1 MAEKLKYVQAV
12 SSVNPSFWNKLTEL
26 KLNIDKLDET
36 PRSIWAF
43 FTVLQSDV
51 VPQPLLELDSTSFNS
66 QFNAQNMYIPFK
78 GKVINKNTVEDFKE
92 CNKMDLINSEGR
104 CLYDN
109 IISGAA
115 IKDPALLNS
124 FLLLSFADLKKY
136 HYYYWF
142 CFPVPTGITLEKNTC
157 TLLSDEFPE
166 DMIKQFYT
174 DFQSLDTINK
184 SYFLVEKVKKG
195 LSLHTLSS
203 KLDQL
208 NPDNIRDF
216 YFAFFNISNDGAQV
230 GSQLRNYVALVLQY
244 WIAEKSVYLNLKLMK
259 WRIVPDI
266 NLDKIENARC
276 LLIGAGT
283 LGCAVARCLLGWGV
297 RNITLAD
304 NGHVSPSNPVRQ
316 SLFSY
321 EDAIAMK
328 PKSEAAAEALKK
340 IFPGVNAN
348 GVYLNVPMPGHTIGE
363 SVLQQTVDS
372 VQILTDL
379 VQSNDIIFLLMD
391 SRESRWLPTLL
402 GTYYKKIVINSALG
416 FDSYLVMRHGC
427 ISEVATSPDPVIN
440 VDGYKIIRGEN
451 LGCYFCNDITAPGDS
466 MKNRTLDQQCT
477 VTRPGVAQIAGAL
490 AVELAVSILQHDKG
504 LAAPAFFKVSPT
516 AQDLDPEDES
526 QCILGL
532 IPHSIRGFL
541 CSFNQILPATMKYDK
556 CVACSDAILNEYK
569 ENGIDF
575 LLKVFN
581 SSKHLEDVTKLTD
594 MFKDINLDEVLE
606 FSDEDFD

>member
-208 NPDNIRDF
+208 NPDNIQDV

-244 WIAEKSVYLNLKLMK
+244 CSFLKGKQAKFIAIKCTRIDSGISVGNSVIYDLQLPDLSINSLDSWVGWEKNDRDKMGPRVANLKNTLDPKVIAEKSVYLNLKLMK

-340 IFPGVNAN
+340 IFPGVSTAT
-348 GVYLNVPMPGHTIGE
+348 GRGI
-363 SVLQQTVDS
+363 S
-372 VQILTDL
+372 
-379 VQSNDIIFLLMD
+379 
-391 SRESRWLPTLL
+391 SRQRT
-402 GTYYKKIVINSALG
+402 
-416 FDSYLVMRHGC
+416 
-427 ISEVATSPDPVIN
+427 
-440 VDGYKIIRGEN
+440 
-451 LGCYFCNDITAPGDS
+451 TA
-466 MKNRTLDQQCT
+466 
-477 VTRPGVAQIAGAL
+477 
-490 AVELAVSILQHDKG
+490 
-504 LAAPAFFKVSPT
+504 
-516 AQDLDPEDES
+516 
-526 QCILGL
+526 
-532 IPHSIRGFL
+532 
-541 CSFNQILPATMKYDK
+541 
-556 CVACSDAILNEYK
+556 
-569 ENGIDF
+569 
-575 LLKVFN
+575 
-581 SSKHLEDVTKLTD
+581 
-594 MFKDINLDEVLE
+594 
-606 FSDEDFD
+606 